1 MKQEKSND
9 EVAAFAQG
17 SGRMEPSVEARVIAW
32 AQVRGI
38 FAQSDPKTQALK
50 TVSEVGEL
58 ADSVAKGRC
67 VKDDI
72 GDIMVTLV
80 LLAEMH
86 GTTLGECLQL
96 AWDEI
101 KDRKGEMV
109 NGTFVKEGDV

>member
-1 MKQEKSND
+1 MQVNN
-9 EVAAFAQG
+9 
-17 SGRMEPSVEARVIAW
+17 GREILEGRILEW

-38 FAQSDPKTQALK
+38 FEQSDPKTQALK

-58 ADSVAKGRC
+58 ADNVAKGRD
-67 VKDDI
+67 VRDDI
-72 GDIMVTLV
+72 GDIVVTLI

-86 GTTLGECLQL
+86 GADLGECLQM

-109 NGTFVKEGDV
+109 NGTFVKDGDA